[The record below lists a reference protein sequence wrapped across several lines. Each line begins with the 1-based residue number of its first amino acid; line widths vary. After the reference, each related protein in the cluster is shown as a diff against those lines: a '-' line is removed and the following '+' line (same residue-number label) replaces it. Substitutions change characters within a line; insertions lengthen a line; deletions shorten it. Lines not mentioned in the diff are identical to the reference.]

1 MEIPTRPHGVLGRSD
16 LVLWRREIRY
26 SSRERDGSI
35 GYSFTVHDFPFRSPV
50 RMVIFFTP
58 RSTAMMKSKQN
69 RFSTHGSFFG
79 AAEFYDELAV
89 EQFLDDGGYGC
100 FCQMQHF
107 RQICAG
113 KRRMVGDCLEN
124 QGAVHVSYIF
134 LISGTHKKSSILPHW
149 LYINLNINEREMTGK
164 IGDGQYE

>member
-1 MEIPTRPHGVLGRSD
+1 M
-16 LVLWRREIRY
+16 VLWRREIRY

-58 RSTAMMKSKQN
+58 RSTAMMEPQRLLKVS
-69 RFSTHGSFFG
+69 RIGFRPMEVFSALPSSMTSWRSSSSWTMVDTV
-79 AAEFYDELAV
+79 A
-89 EQFLDDGGYGC
+89 
-100 FCQMQHF
+100 CQMQHF

>member
-1 MEIPTRPHGVLGRSD
+1 MEIPTRPHGGLGEVS
-16 LVLWRREIRY
+16 LVFVEEGNQVFL
-26 SSRERDGSI
+26 RERDGSI

-58 RSTAMMKSKQN
+58 RSTAMMEPQRLLKVS
-69 RFSTHGSFFG
+69 RIGFRPMEVFFG

-113 KRRMVGDCLEN
+113 KAADGWRLPREQGRGSCL
-124 QGAVHVSYIF
+124 VYIPDF
-134 LISGTHKKSSILPHW
+134 RYS
-149 LYINLNINEREMTGK
+149 
-164 IGDGQYE
+164 

>member
-1 MEIPTRPHGVLGRSD
+1 MDQSGIL
-16 LVLWRREIRY
+16 LQY
-26 SSRERDGSI
+26 
-35 GYSFTVHDFPFRSPV
+35 
-50 RMVIFFTP
+50 
-58 RSTAMMKSKQN
+58 MM
-69 RFSTHGSFFG
+69 
-79 AAEFYDELAV
+79 
-89 EQFLDDGGYGC
+89 FLDDGGYSC